1 MIIEAK
7 ELKDAVGKCA
17 PGVDA
22 GTGLLQAGKIIFVP
36 GYIMGC
42 GTSINVRVP
51 CPAVDMSIMVDKAS
65 LDKILSKATGNI
77 TILGDTTGITVKH
90 GRSRVTLPCSEVP
103 ASLPAFPEELTP
115 APADFITKL
124 AAVAFPNKSGYAG
137 VAWDCEAYPGFIATD
152 SIRIVTA
159 ECEGLPG
166 GAWLPT
172 AAVSALTKAGK
183 VATHVLNDMPYI
195 HVQYD
200 DGTLCS
206 VLYRAIND
214 FPIPALC
221 DYINAFKDAPVTATA
236 PFNEE
241 VLGAIKEAEGFTDV
255 FSQQMPV
262 HITFAP
268 GTISVNAV
276 NTSGEFCGEAPWEGE
291 YNGHFTV
298 DASPFRLMKS
308 GVQAT
313 VKNIGESGIILA
325 LEGNGATVL
334 LSPDV

>member
-51 CPAVDMSIMVDKAS
+51 CPAVDMSIMVDKTS

-103 ASLPAFPEELTP
+103 ASLPTFPEELTP

-172 AAVSALTKAGK
+172 AAVSAITKAGR

-195 HVQYD
+195 HVQSD
-200 DGTLCS
+200 DAT
-206 VLYRAIND
+206 
-214 FPIPALC
+214 
-221 DYINAFKDAPVTATA
+221 VTATA
-236 PFNEE
+236 PFKEE

-276 NTSGEFCGEAPWEGE
+276 NSSGEFCGEAPWDGE
-291 YNGHFTV
+291 YSGHFTV

-313 VKNIGESGIILA
+313 VKNIGESGVILA

>member
-1 MIIEAK
+1 MIIDSK
-7 ELKDAVGKCA
+7 VLKDAVGKCG

-22 GTGLLQAGKIIFVP
+22 GTGLLQAGKVIFVP

-51 CPAVDMSIMVDKAS
+51 CPMADMSVMIDKAA

-77 TILGDTTGITVKH
+77 TIQGDGTGVVIKH
-90 GRSRVTLPCSEVP
+90 GRSRITLPYSDVP
-103 ASLPAFPEELTP
+103 STLPPFPEGLEP
-115 APADFITKL
+115 APADFIDRLK
-124 AAVAFPNKSGYAG
+124 AVAFPNRSGYAG
-137 VAWDCEAYPGFIATD
+137 VAWDAEAYNGFIATD

-159 ECEGLPG
+159 DCEGLPG
-166 GAWLPT
+166 GAWLPE
-172 AAVSALTKAGK
+172 AAVNALSKAGK
-183 VATHVLNDMPYI
+183 AATHVLNDIPYI
-195 HVQYD
+195 HVRYD
-200 DGTLCS
+200 DGTICS

-214 FPIPALC
+214 FPIAALR
-221 DYINAFKDAPVTATA
+221 DYIAAFKEAPITATA
-236 PFNEE
+236 PFNKD
-241 VLGAIKEAEGFTDV
+241 VLEAIKEAEGFTDV

-262 HITFAP
+262 HINFSP
-268 GTISVNAV
+268 GTISVSAENAAG
-276 NTSGEFCGEAPWEGE
+276 TFCGEAEWEGE
-291 YNGHFTV
+291 YSGRFTV

-313 VKNIGESGIILA
+313 VKHIGDSGVMLG